1 MSDKQPSIFDNICDA
16 EKKLLLSRG
25 IKKFSKST
33 KKFTSLEILYY
44 NMLKELK
51 IKYIPQYPLSGKF
64 YDAYLPDYKI
74 LLEFDGTFWHPSELK
89 YATYDHQKK
98 NFFNDIKKDK
108 YAKDYG
114 LTLYRIREGSL
125 MTSEKLKKLIEQ
137 KL

>member
-1 MSDKQPSIFDNICDA
+1 MSDKCPSIFDNICVA
-16 EKKLLLSRG
+16 EKELLLSSG
-25 IKKFSKST
+25 VKKFSKSK

-51 IKYIPQYPLSGKF
+51 IEYIAQYPLSGKF

-74 LLEFDGTFWHPSELK
+74 LLEFDGVFWHPSDIK
-89 YATYDHQKK
+89 YAKYKHQKK

-114 LTLYRIREGSL
+114 LKLYRIREDSL
-125 MTSEKLKKLIEQ
+125 MTLETLKKLIEQ
-137 KL
+137 KP